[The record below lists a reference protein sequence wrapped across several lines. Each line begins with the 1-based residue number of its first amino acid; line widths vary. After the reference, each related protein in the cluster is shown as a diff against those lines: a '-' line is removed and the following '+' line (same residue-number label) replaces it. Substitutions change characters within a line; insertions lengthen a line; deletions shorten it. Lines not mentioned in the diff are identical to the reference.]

1 LRSAG
6 EAAGFGGEEMA
17 DRESEWA
24 AGLGEGLGEVETGNR
39 GGGGGGGSVNERRS
53 KGEVRWQRIEGA
65 VRRWERRG
73 SGDGVV
79 ERLFL

>member
-1 LRSAG
+1 MRSAG